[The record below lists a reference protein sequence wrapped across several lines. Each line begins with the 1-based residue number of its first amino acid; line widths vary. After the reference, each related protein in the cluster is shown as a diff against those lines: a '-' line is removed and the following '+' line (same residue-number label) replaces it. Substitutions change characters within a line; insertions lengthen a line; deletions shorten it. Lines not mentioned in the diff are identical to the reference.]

1 MPGVRENLVLTM
13 AFGFYVFNA
22 CVGANGWFAMWTATR
37 HIFACITF
45 FLEDVAVWICKTSA
59 VLGVSFGEYLYAK
72 FAVDHLLHIFT
83 ETGTWLQFTGIIV
96 SGLFVWYAVLAL
108 GYSVWTFCLYP
119 NTVSQQV
126 LSSHAVNFML
136 PLVLAWIVLGV
147 VGFDTQ
153 DTQNHG
159 NPPQNHGNSPQNH
172 GNSPQNH
179 GNPPQNNGDPPQNK
193 GNADQLGLNSH
204 DSAPY
209 NISPGPL
216 SGTAAQSNKGVT
228 PDTDNA
234 VVCSGGAANGGGSA
248 NNLTRVGQ
256 TDQTTNAEVSA
267 SGFPSIN
274 AAGTVPGDCGMNKHG
289 HDHPSVDA
297 EGNERGKCFARSTR

>member
-45 FLEDVAVWICKTSA
+45 FLQDVAVWICKTSA
-59 VLGVSFGEYLYAK
+59 VLGVSFGAYLYAK

-126 LSSHAVNFML
+126 LSSHAVNFLL

-159 NPPQNHGNSPQNH
+159 NPPQNNGV
-172 GNSPQNH
+172 
-179 GNPPQNNGDPPQNK
+179 PPQNNGVLPQNNE
-193 GNADQLGLNSH
+193 NADQLGLNSH
-204 DSAPY
+204 DSALH
-209 NISPGPL
+209 NMSPGPL
-216 SGTAAQSNKGVT
+216 SGTAAQSNQGVM

-234 VVCSGGAANGGGSA
+234 IVCSGAAANGGGSA

-256 TDQTTNAEVSA
+256 TDQTSNAEVSA
-267 SGFPSIN
+267 IRFPSIN

>member
-13 AFGFYVFNA
+13 TFGFYVFNA
-22 CVGANGWFAMWTATR
+22 CVGANGWFAMWTATK
-37 HIFACITF
+37 HIFAFITF
-45 FLEDVAVWICKTSA
+45 FLEEVAVWICKTSA
-59 VLGVSFGEYLYAK
+59 VLGVAFGEYLYAK
-72 FAVDHLLHIFT
+72 FAVDQLLHIFT
-83 ETGTWLQFTGIIV
+83 ETGTWLQFTGILF

-159 NPPQNHGNSPQNH
+159 SPPQNHGSPPQNH
-172 GNSPQNH
+172 GIADQKH
-179 GNPPQNNGDPPQNK
+179 

-204 DSAPY
+204 DHAPSNTY
-209 NISPGPL
+209 RN
-216 SGTAAQSNKGVT
+216 GTG
-228 PDTDNA
+228 
-234 VVCSGGAANGGGSA
+234 
-248 NNLTRVGQ
+248 VGQ
-256 TDQTTNAEVSA
+256 TDQTTTAEVSA
-267 SGFPSIN
+267 LGFPGIN
-274 AAGTVPGDCGMNKHG
+274 TAGTLHEDRVMSKRG
-289 HDHPSVDA
+289 HHDSSVDA
-297 EGNERGKCFARSTR
+297 EGKERGQSFARTSV